1 MAVCEWVSIGC
12 ECVWLLLLF
21 DKFVL
26 AYKKHVKLIARYTKF
41 RNPCCCYHF
50 RHSLAWGQRPVT
62 SMVRPMQ
69 RPSLLVRYC
78 AVSFCPL
85 TFLTLWP
92 AVRSQKHEWVVVER
106 LDKFFK
112 YFCMLL
118 MLCLVFL
125 FFFWLVNYGGGWC
138 KYSCNSV
145 SFFLCSC

>member
-1 MAVCEWVSIGC
+1 MCVSVCVYGFVCAC
-12 ECVWLLLLF
+12 ECKYVNVYNSVGDWF
-21 DKFVL
+21 AL

-41 RNPCCCYHF
+41 RNPCCCHHF

-118 MLCLVFL
+118 MLCLVCL
-125 FFFWLVNYGGGWC
+125 FVCLFVWLVNMVG
-138 KYSCNSV
+138 V
-145 SFFLCSC
+145 VVIPLV